1 MRQRRLAWV
10 DRTRAA
16 VKDRLTKEI
25 GYWDHRAEDLK
36 AQEKAGKANARLS
49 PKEIDRHC
57 QPDTDGA
64 ALLRQALTRL
74 NLSPRAYHRI
84 LRVAR
89 SIADLAGAAELNT
102 RHIAEAIQYRRL
114 AKE

>member
-1 MRQRRLAWV
+1 MPPEALQGLPDGEASAV
-10 DRTRAA
+10 VRTRVSQARERQLA
-16 VKDRLTKEI
+16 R
-25 GYWDHRAEDLK
+25 
-36 AQEKAGKANARLS
+36 QGKANARLS
-49 PKEIDRHC
+49 TKEIDRHC
-57 QPDTDGA
+57 QPDADGA

-89 SIADLAGAAELNT
+89 SIADLAGAAELNNS
-102 RHIAEAIQYRRL
+102 HIAEAIQYRRL

>member
-1 MRQRRLAWV
+1 MRCTPIDNNLP
-10 DRTRAA
+10 
-16 VKDRLTKEI
+16 
-25 GYWDHRAEDLK
+25 AEKVRQIVHD
-36 AQEKAGKANARLS
+36 E
-49 PKEIDRHC
+49 
-57 QPDTDGA
+57 